1 MTKSK
6 AAAAGRN
13 ALLVEKRGTTL
24 ALTLNHPRRRNALS
38 AHLVE
43 DLTEALATA
52 YRDNTRLVV
61 LRGTGKN
68 FSSGFDMS
76 GYEDES
82 EGDLVLRF
90 IRIEQLLQK
99 IYWAP
104 FDTLALVSGRNVGA
118 GVDLI
123 SACARRVAAPEA
135 SFRMPGLRFGL
146 VLGSRLFATRVGS
159 ARAREVLQSSQTFSA
174 TDAHAW
180 GFLTEVAAESRWAS
194 IVHAAETA
202 ANELSVE
209 TAGRLFRVTRKE
221 DHRDADLADV
231 VRSASQPGL
240 KLRIARY
247 LVDG

>member
-1 MTKSK
+1 MTKSQT
-6 AAAAGRN
+6 ADARRQD
-13 ALLVEKRGTTL
+13 LLVEKRGTTL
-24 ALTLNHPRRRNALS
+24 TLTLNHSRRRNALS

-43 DLTEALATA
+43 GLTNAIATA

-68 FSSGFDMS
+68 FSAGFDMS
-76 GYEDES
+76 AYEDES

-99 IYWAP
+99 IHWAP
-104 FDTLALVSGRNVGA
+104 FETLALASGRNVGA

-123 SACARRVAAPEA
+123 SACARRVATPGA

-146 VLGSRLFATRVGS
+146 VLGSRLFTERVGR
-159 ARAREVLQSSQTFSA
+159 ARAREVLQLSQTFSA
-174 TDAHAW
+174 TDAHEW
-180 GFLTEVAAESRWAS
+180 GFMTEVAAESRWAS

-202 ANELSVE
+202 ATQLSVE
-209 TAGRLFRVTRKE
+209 AMGRLFRVTGE
-221 DHRDADLADV
+221 DHRDADLAEV

-240 KLRIARY
+240 KGRIARY
-247 LVDG
+247 LADG